1 MSLPAAR
8 SERPASAGRLL
19 SARDPQAA
27 AFAGPRGR
35 SLADQARIEA
45 TSLVDA
51 TVGAAIP
58 AFRITDASF
67 RRLPAYQSGRN
78 FAP

>member
-1 MSLPAAR
+1 
-8 SERPASAGRLL
+8 LL

-51 TVGAAIP
+51 TVGAAVP
-58 AFRITDASF
+58 AFRIPDGSF